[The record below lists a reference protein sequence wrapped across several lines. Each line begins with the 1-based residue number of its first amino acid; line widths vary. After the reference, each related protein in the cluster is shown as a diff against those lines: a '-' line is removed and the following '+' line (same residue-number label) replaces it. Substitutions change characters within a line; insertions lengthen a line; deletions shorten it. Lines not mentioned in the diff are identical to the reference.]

1 MSKTDPFWVYAEAA
15 MLFASD
21 AETDEEKQALFDL
34 ARIWT
39 QAALLQRVSSD
50 DHDTQPETS
59 AA

>member
-1 MSKTDPFWVYAEAA
+1 MSETDSFWLYAKEA

-21 AETDEEKQALFDL
+21 AETDEEKQVLFDL

-39 QAALLQRVSSD
+39 QAALLQRVSPG
-50 DHDTQPETS
+50 DHDAQPETS